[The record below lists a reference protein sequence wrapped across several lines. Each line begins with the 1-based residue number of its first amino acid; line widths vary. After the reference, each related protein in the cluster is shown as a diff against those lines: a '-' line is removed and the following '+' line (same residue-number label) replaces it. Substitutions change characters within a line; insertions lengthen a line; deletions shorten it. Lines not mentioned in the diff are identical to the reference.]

1 MACLTRSYSPS
12 SLVNTYSLVPA
23 ESADTSIL
31 SSFLFRLSPALG
43 LQHEAVDRDRTL
55 DWLQLKEPSLSIQ
68 LSELCLSSYEKRQP
82 REATLSIRLV
92 SGVFLVSNLLEP
104 SPFEPSS
111 FIQRQAPDVYRTFY
125 SYPNLNDPLCLF
137 QFIYLPDKCLPLF
150 PTSDSH
156 LNCTWS

>member
-1 MACLTRSYSPS
+1 MSYSPS

-31 SSFLFRLSPALG
+31 SPFLLLSFSSTWSPT
-43 LQHEAVDRDRTL
+43 R
-55 DWLQLKEPSLSIQ
+55 SLWPLTVLLIDSNWKNRPYPFN
-68 LSELCLSSYEKRQP
+68 SPNSVLSSYEKRQP
-82 REATLSIRLV
+82 REAALSIRLV

-104 SPFEPSS
+104 CPFEPSS
-111 FIQRQAPDVYRTFY
+111 FIQRQALDVYRTFY

-137 QFIYLPDKCLPLF
+137 QFIYLPDKFLPLF
-150 PTSDSH
+150 PTSDSY